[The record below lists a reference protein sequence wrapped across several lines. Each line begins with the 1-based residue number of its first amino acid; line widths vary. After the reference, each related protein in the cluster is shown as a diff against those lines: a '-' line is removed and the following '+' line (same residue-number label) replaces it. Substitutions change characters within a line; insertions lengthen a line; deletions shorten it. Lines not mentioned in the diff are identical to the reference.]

1 MMSKSRSLPDTPVIA
16 ERFRTAVESGDL
28 NTLAELYHPEV
39 LLDVHVPNWRFQ
51 IQGRRTVAEAAGT
64 ALPGP
69 GRFTAFDA
77 ESTASEDLL
86 VQFEWQ
92 QAKEHGGQISRELHL
107 WRLNDARRITEQVAF
122 CAGIWDQ
129 QLQSRMAQEAPLIRP

>member
-1 MMSKSRSLPDTPVIA
+1 MSKFRGIADTPVIA
-16 ERFRTAVESGDL
+16 ERYRTAVEIGDL
-28 NTLAELYHPEV
+28 DTLAELYHPEV
-39 LLDVHVPNWRFQ
+39 LLDAHVPNCRFQ
-51 IQGRRTVAEAAGT
+51 VQGRGTVVEAAGT

-69 GRFTAFDA
+69 GSFTAFDA
-77 ESTASEDLL
+77 ELTASGDLL

-92 QAKEHGGQISRELHL
+92 QAKKHGGQLSRELHL
-107 WRLNDARRITEQVAF
+107 WRLDDARRITEQVVF